1 MSESKICEPIQ
12 TKGKEDKRK
21 DIESS
26 SLDNVISMRVMF
38 KGCESFNQPL
48 NNWDIS
54 QETDI
59 ISGDTKCEVA
69 IFDALL
75 EYQKKKQRL
84 KLKLRKKRG
93 PRTKAD
99 AEGKANVEIKDSV
112 VTDNDDN
119 DTSNIEFDFDSD

>member
-26 SLDNVISMRVMF
+26 SLGNVTSMRVMF

-54 QETDI
+54 QDTDI
-59 ISGDTKCEVA
+59 ISGDTKCGVA

-75 EYQKKKQRL
+75 EYQKKAKAKAEAEEKARVEAEE
-84 KLKLRKKRG
+84 KA
-93 PRTKAD
+93 RT
-99 AEGKANVEIKDSV
+99 EG
-112 VTDNDDN
+112 
-119 DTSNIEFDFDSD
+119 